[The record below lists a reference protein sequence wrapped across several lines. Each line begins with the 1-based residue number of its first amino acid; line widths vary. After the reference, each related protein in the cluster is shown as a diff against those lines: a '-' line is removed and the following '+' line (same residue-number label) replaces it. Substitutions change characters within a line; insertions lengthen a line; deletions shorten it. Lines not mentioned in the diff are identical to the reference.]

1 MENLVDSAIKL
12 VVVLAVLFA
21 PYVVINALS
30 VIVNGFIKVFY
41 PAYNAAQ
48 RANEKARENLEN
60 IK

>member
-1 MENLVDSAIKL
+1 MEIIDSVIKL

-41 PAYNAAQ
+41 PAYQATQ
-48 RANEKARENLEN
+48 SANEKARQNMEN